1 MKKFLS
7 ILLAVVMIVCTFA
20 ACGGSKAMTIVAEK
34 ESAGEKVVQS
44 EEFFKDYT
52 YTAVDAQSKA
62 LMEVS
67 SGTADGCVVDYVC
80 SIGMIGD
87 GTDYA
92 NLSVVD
98 KYAFNDEQYGIAFR
112 KGSTKTVALVNAAI
126 NELIENGKLMEIAKK
141 YKLEN
146 QINTQPVEIPAEDT
160 LDASDWEY
168 IKSKGTLVIGVTY
181 FAPMNY
187 LDSNNELTGFETEF
201 ATEVCKILGVKPVF
215 QEITWSAK
223 FSELNSKTI
232 DCIWNGMTITEE
244 VQTNTEVSKSYM
256 NNKQVLVVKSENV
269 SKF

>member
-1 MKKFLS
+1 MKKVISL
-7 ILLAVVMIVCTFA
+7 LLAAVLMVCTFA
-20 ACGGSKAMTIVAEK
+20 ACGGNTAMTIVAEK
-34 ESAGEKVVQS
+34 ESAGEKVVQTDA
-44 EEFFKDYT
+44 FFKDYT
-52 YTAVDAQSKA
+52 YTAVDTQSKA

-80 SIGMIGD
+80 SIGMIGE

-92 NLSVVD
+92 DLAVVD

-112 KGSTKTVALVNAAI
+112 QGSTKAVAMVNAAI

-146 QINTQPVEIPAEDT
+146 QINTQLAQIPAEET

-168 IKSKGTLVIGVTY
+168 IQSKGTLVIGITY
-181 FAPMNY
+181 FEPMNY
-187 LDSNNELTGFETEF
+187 LNDSNELTGFETEF
-201 ATEVCKILGVKPVF
+201 ATEVCKILGVEPKF

-232 DCIWNGMTITEE
+232 DCIWNGMTITDE
-244 VQTNTEVSKSYM
+244 VQANTEVTKSYM
-256 NNKQVLVVKSENV
+256 NNKQVLVVKSEDV